1 MHTVC
6 FFHEVVQEV
15 ALSNDITDVNIGIYD
30 MKIQ

>member
-6 FFHEVVQEV
+6 FFHEVVQKMT
-15 ALSNDITDVNIGIYD
+15 LSNDMTDVNIGMYD